1 MFKLAGAAIGYF
13 SLSGVMAIDGM
24 APSVGGPIPV
34 GICGRL
40 EDQLTTGDFPVD
52 SNPNRYFVKYSRYTK
67 DQFNA
72 YVKCAPFDQ
81 IHANDHE
88 AFDKSWDREDLKAR
102 KRYAAMFTRRDRF
115 GYYTCDRVNGVND
128 GWVVKN
134 PNDEN
139 AAANAWAIK
148 DCPAVEGGK
157 WDEFFPENAQVR
169 IPQTQTEFENPYL
182 GVHSECPSD
191 NHYYFEGAWVASPC
205 ADDTYAVMSDD
216 SCMKMSEEGAFADIT
231 VLGNGLKQVS
241 WTDMNNELGVKG
253 IPCGFNADIIEL
265 ELDGKLR
272 TMEFSNENSTLT
284 WMPPMLDDLQYLREF
299 HFNDQSQ
306 FENFEPTFF
315 NKLGRPKK
323 MESISITGVNADLD
337 FQWPS
342 TFFGMPE
349 SDGFGQFVSLDI
361 SDNSAF
367 TKFKEEWLYQFVS
380 MQGLYLSDNPA
391 LSDIPANLI
400 TRWDASL
407 ENFDISGNAIAEW
420 PTNEEG
426 DAVAFLDMENSMH
439 IDISDNEFTS
449 VPGSVFEDIQS
460 INDGAGWSVDMGGNP
475 CTPVDNPCT
484 DVNTCACN

>member
-1 MFKLAGAAIGYF
+1 
-13 SLSGVMAIDGM
+13 
-24 APSVGGPIPV
+24 
-34 GICGRL
+34 
-40 EDQLTTGDFPVD
+40 
-52 SNPNRYFVKYSRYTK
+52 
-67 DQFNA
+67 
-72 YVKCAPFDQ
+72 
-81 IHANDHE
+81 
-88 AFDKSWDREDLKAR
+88 
-102 KRYAAMFTRRDRF
+102 
-115 GYYTCDRVNGVND
+115 
-128 GWVVKN
+128 
-134 PNDEN
+134 
-139 AAANAWAIK
+139 
-148 DCPAVEGGK
+148 
-157 WDEFFPENAQVR
+157 
-169 IPQTQTEFENPYL
+169 
-182 GVHSECPSD
+182 
-191 NHYYFEGAWVASPC
+191 
-205 ADDTYAVMSDD
+205 MSDD

-231 VLGNGLKQVS
+231 VLGNGLKQIS